1 MVVQHKSPS
10 KDIQIAQGTTYSYHQ
25 VLVRWN
31 HQWMAHRILLSLG
44 SMPITR
50 RKHRVSTS
58 SVKRIRERSQLLKSS
73 SLGTNREVNNA
84 RDHLRRTIRTDTRL
98 GLCTRRS
105 VLTNTIGWKYSIYN
119 VANVSINKTCCVSQ
133 WSISRTTEWIGNKC
147 DRQ

>member
-31 HQWMAHRILLSLG
+31 HQWMAHRILWSSG

-50 RKHRVSTS
+50 RKHQVSTS

-84 RDHLRRTIRTDTRL
+84 RDHLRRTIRTDTRF
-98 GLCTRRS
+98 GLYTRRS
-105 VLTNTIGWKYSIYN
+105 VSTDTGKWYSTVYN
-119 VANVSINKTCCVSQ
+119 VASVPTNETYSLSQ
-133 WSISRTTEWIGNKC
+133 WSLSRTPGRIGNKC

>member
-1 MVVQHKSPS
+1 MFPS
-10 KDIQIAQGTTYSYHQ
+10 HDQKDIQIAQGTISSYHQ

-31 HQWMAHRILLSLG
+31 HQSMAHRILWSSG

-98 GLCTRRS
+98 RLCTRRS

-119 VANVSINKTCCVSQ
+119 VANVSIRKACCVSQ

-147 DRQ
+147 GRQ